1 MKFYQTLNEEK
12 CMINIFLK
20 NSDGYIEKKKF
31 LLKFKYIFEY
41 FTIMKLEK
49 PFNSELLYNHIVHY
63 YIDKKGIT
71 KEEANKIAQKV
82 ITRELQRYVCKDSRC
97 GHLSYDHIKNQDTC
111 IIIDCPC
118 TKFIK
123 KVIKNV

>member
-63 YIDKKGIT
+63 YIDKKGVT
-71 KEEANKIAQKV
+71 KEEANKIAQKI

-97 GHLSYDHIKNQDTC
+97 GHLYYDHIKNQDTC
-111 IIIDCPC
+111 IIMDCSC
-118 TKFIK
+118 TKF
-123 KVIKNV
+123 VR

>member
-1 MKFYQTLNEEK
+1 MKFSQALNEEK

-71 KEEANKIAQKV
+71 KE
-82 ITRELQRYVCKDSRC
+82 LQRYVCKDSKC

-118 TKFIK
+118 TKFVK
-123 KVIKNV
+123 

>member
-1 MKFYQTLNEEK
+1 MKFSQTLNEEE

-20 NSDGYIEKKKF
+20 NNDGYIEKKKF

-82 ITRELQRYVCKDSRC
+82 ITRELQRYVCKDSKC

-118 TKFIK
+118 TKFVK
-123 KVIKNV
+123 

>member
-1 MKFYQTLNEEK
+1 MKFSQTLSEEK

-71 KEEANKIAQKV
+71 KEDANKIAQKV
-82 ITRELQRYVCKDSRC
+82 ITRELQRHVCKDSRC

-118 TKFIK
+118 TKFVK
-123 KVIKNV
+123 

>member
-1 MKFYQTLNEEK
+1 MKFSQVLNEEK
-12 CMINIFLK
+12 CMISIFLK

-41 FTIMKLEK
+41 ITIMKLEK

-71 KEEANKIAQKV
+71 KDEANKIAQKV
-82 ITRELQRYVCKDSRC
+82 ITRELQRYICKDSRC
-97 GHLSYDHIKNQDTC
+97 GHLS
-111 IIIDCPC
+111 
-118 TKFIK
+118 
-123 KVIKNV
+123 

>member
-1 MKFYQTLNEEK
+1 MKFFQTLNEEK

-20 NSDGYIEKKKF
+20 NSDSYIENKKF
-31 LLKFKYIFEY
+31 LLKFKCIFEY

-49 PFNSELLYNHIVHY
+49 SFNSEQLYNHIVHY

-82 ITRELQRYVCKDSRC
+82 ITRELQRYVCKDSKC

-118 TKFIK
+118 TKFVK
-123 KVIKNV
+123 

>member
-1 MKFYQTLNEEK
+1 
-12 CMINIFLK
+12 MINIFLK

-41 FTIMKLEK
+41 ITIMKLEK

-82 ITRELQRYVCKDSRC
+82 ITRELQRYVCKDSKC

-118 TKFIK
+118 TKFVK
-123 KVIKNV
+123 